1 MAKDRL
7 EQVSFKSI
15 KFQLFLSNNNHSENK
30 HMYYKNNT
38 PIYYNMEKKN
48 IFKKSN
54 KFSFVWR
61 FDKWK
66 RIQ

>member
-38 PIYYNMEKKN
+38 PIYYNMEKK
-48 IFKKSN
+48 KH
-54 KFSFVWR
+54 
-61 FDKWK
+61 
-66 RIQ
+66 IQKIK